1 MSEFVQGQRWVVD
14 SEPEL
19 GLGIVTFAEG
29 RTVRIFFEKG
39 NCERTYASDIA
50 PLTRIHYS
58 VDDEITTTDGINGTV
73 AAVQEHEGLYFY
85 QLDGDSVVPETS
97 LSSEIQVNQPFI
109 RLVTGQIDKP
119 NWFFF
124 KRRLSEAM
132 TRTWQ
137 SRLNGLLGIRANL
150 IPHQLYV
157 AHSGCEREKVRLLL
171 ADEVGLGKTI
181 EAGMILSRLLKLE
194 RIKRALIVVPTALQ
208 VQWLVELVR
217 RFAITPELYK
227 EEEHDFHA
235 GQIHIVSH
243 EVLAAKRQD
252 IIEGDFDIVIVDEAH
267 NVTPESDAFATL
279 SELSTA
285 LDHMVLLTAT
295 PEQLGL
301 ENHFA
306 RLKLLDPAKFTDIE
320 TFKAQEKQYMQL
332 NHDIKNLAERR
343 DEIIKTYA
351 LDVSEDDPEESIIE
365 QLLDSH
371 GVGRLMFRNARSGVA
386 GFPERKLITHS
397 MEDDSWESK
406 FDWLGQWLNEHTDEK
421 ALIICHAIDDVFACE
436 THLWKKFGIDAA
448 VFHEEQSLIDRDKAA
463 AYFSDTENGS
473 QILVCSEIG
482 SEGRN
487 FQFCSHLICLDIP
500 EHPDLME
507 QRIGRLD
514 RIGQKRDVSIHV
526 PVCDTSVAS
535 DHLAWFHD
543 TLNCLEQQNPAA
555 GTVHDQ
561 FWPDLKHDL
570 KNATILGEAK
580 KHLQK
585 LQEEIKLG
593 KDALLELNSC
603 RQPAADQLAEKIAQ
617 FEKQS
622 PQALVESASE
632 LLNFYF
638 EETRSGMYSIIPSD
652 KMLVQSLPGIP
663 PEGCEI
669 TFSRDLANER
679 EDIKFVSWDAPL
691 IHGLYDLV
699 QSSEIGT
706 AAVAV
711 LPSRQLPAGHC
722 LLEAC
727 FDIVIQSE
735 FSAACRPFLSAFSIR
750 SLAIDIS
757 DNDLSQALPEDA
769 LQKSLQEVKRHLGR
783 EVIKSKKDDIPSWYK
798 KCEAF
803 AETQKSAVIEKAEN
817 DARDY
822 FASEIARLELLK
834 KRNTAIDEAEIDS
847 LKEKSSHVVKA
858 LVEDTALH
866 LSAVRLIVISE
877 P

>member
-19 GLGIVTFAEG
+19 GLGTVTFIEG
-29 RTVRIFFEKG
+29 RTVRIYFEKG
-39 NCERTYASDIA
+39 NCERTYAADIA
-50 PLTRIHYS
+50 PLTRIAYS
-58 VDDEITTTDGINGTV
+58 VDDDISTTEGHSGTITAIE
-73 AAVQEHEGLYFY
+73 EHEGLYFY
-85 QLDGDSVVPETS
+85 RLGNDQIIPETS
-97 LSSEIQVNQPFI
+97 LSPEIQVNQPFI
-109 RLVTGQIDKP
+109 RLVTGQLDKP

-157 AHSGCEREKVRLLL
+157 ALNGCDREKVRLLL

-194 RIKRALIVVPTALQ
+194 RIQRALIVVPTALQ

-217 RFAITPELYK
+217 RFSISPELYRG
-227 EEEHDFHA
+227 EDHEFDS
-235 GQIHIVSH
+235 GQIHIIDH
-243 EVLAAKRQD
+243 DVLAERKED
-252 IIEGDFDIVIVDEAH
+252 ILNGEFEIVIVDEAH
-267 NVTPESDAFATL
+267 NITPGSESFETL
-279 SELSTA
+279 SQLST
-285 LDHMVLLTAT
+285 LIDHIVLLTAT

-301 ENHFA
+301 ENHFE
-306 RLKLLDPAKFTDIE
+306 RLKLLDPAKFTDLDIFVE
-320 TFKAQEKQYMQL
+320 QEKQFIQL
-332 NHDIKNLAERR
+332 NQDIKNLATRR
-343 DEIIKTYA
+343 DDIIKQYA
-351 LDVSEDDPEESIIE
+351 LDVSANDSDDRIIE

-371 GVGRLMFRNARSGVA
+371 GVGRLMFRNARSGIA
-386 GFPERKLITHS
+386 GFPERNLIVHP
-397 MEDDSWESK
+397 MENDSWESK
-406 FDWLGQWLNEHTDEK
+406 FDWLGRWLNENPEEK
-421 ALIICHAIDDVFACE
+421 TLIICHSIDDVFACE
-436 THLWKKFGIDAA
+436 SHLWKKHGIDAA

-487 FQFCSHLICLDIP
+487 FQFCAHLICLDIP

-514 RIGQKRDVSIHV
+514 RIGQKREVSIHV
-526 PVCDTSVAS
+526 PVFKDSS
-535 DHLAWFHD
+535 SYDHLMWFHD

-555 GTVHDQ
+555 GAVHDK
-561 FWPDLKHDL
+561 FWPELKNDL
-570 KNATILGEAK
+570 KNTTKVSVAKQYLEA
-580 KHLQK
+580 

-593 KDALLELNSC
+593 RDALLELNSC
-603 RQPAADQLAEKIAQ
+603 RQPTADNLAEKISE

-622 PQALVESASE
+622 PHSLVESASE

-638 EETRSGMYSIIPSD
+638 EETREGIYSVIPSD
-652 KMLVQSLPGIP
+652 KMLVQSLPGVP

-669 TFSRDLANER
+669 TFSRDIANER
-679 EDIKFVSWDAPL
+679 EDVRFVSWDAPL
-691 IHGLYDLV
+691 ILGLSDLV

-722 LLEAC
+722 LLESC
-727 FDIVIQSE
+727 FDIIIQSE
-735 FSAACRPFLSAFSIR
+735 FSAACRPFLSAFTVR

-783 EVIKSKKDDIPSWYK
+783 EIIKSKKAEIPGWYK
-798 KCEAF
+798 KCEIF
-803 AETQKSAVIEKAEN
+803 ADTQKISIIKGAVQSARSYY
-817 DARDY
+817 DD
-822 FASEIARLELLK
+822 EIARLKLLK
-834 KRNTAIDEAEIDS
+834 KRNSLVDESEITALSEKAANIIDA
-847 LKEKSSHVVKA
+847 LTSH
-858 LVEDTALH
+858 TSLH
-866 LSAVRLIVISE
+866 LSAVRLVVITE